1 MNGGFS
7 QSNPLNT
14 NMYTVV
20 WAAIAAIC
28 SAIGEAS
35 IHQFASPSKKPTG
48 QPTQA
53 PTNEVVDCTGQDA
66 CRYSQ
71 QITCAGGAAC
81 DVNCI
86 GDHACRSGTI
96 TCPDGYDC
104 VVEINGWGVIRDTTI
119 NAQSSTS
126 LTIINRGTGG
136 ELQTHSAKINC
147 PVGGAC
153 EIICGSLGVAREG
166 CVWMTVNAQDSTSL
180 SITAPNGG
188 YRVLGFG
195 TVRCPTDGVC
205 LFDLQNAMDN
215 TQNSQMSAL
224 KIYRDTLTNLQIT
237 CESSAANCD
246 SPTVYCTDG
255 GTSYSQSCLLERD
268 AADTSLWQCQSGS
281 SFDCFY
287 SISPTTNP
295 TKVPTSDPSK
305 NPTASPTMEPTTEMP
320 SASPTDPTI
329 SPSGIP
335 TRTLSQNPT
344 VEPTFNPSSYP
355 SDFIGSSN
363 PSASPSMEPTT
374 NNPTPGPTVVIIDI
388 ETTVEDVNQS
398 KANKLLSFSSIFIAV
413 FGCFILNFL

>member
-35 IHQFASPSKKPTG
+35 IHQFASPSKKPTA

-53 PTNEVVDCTGQDA
+53 PTNEIVDCTGVDA

-86 GDHACRSGTI
+86 GDHACRSGLI
-96 TCPDGYDC
+96 TCPSGYDC
-104 VVEINGWGVIRDTTI
+104 VVEINGWGAIRDTTI

-136 ELQTHSAKINC
+136 DLQTHSAKINC
-147 PVGGAC
+147 PVGGTC

-180 SITAPNGG
+180 SITVPNGG
-188 YRVLGFG
+188 YRVLGLG
-195 TVRCPTDGVC
+195 TIRCPTDGRC
-205 LFDLQNAMDN
+205 SIDLQNAMDN

-224 KIYRDTLTNLQIT
+224 KIYRDALTNLQIT

-268 AADTSLWQCQSGS
+268 AADASLWQCQSGS

-287 SISPTTNP
+287 SLSPTTNP
-295 TKVPTSDPSK
+295 TKSPTSEPTTTPTAVPTTVPTNDPSKNPTEVPTSDPSK
-305 NPTASPTMEPTTEMP
+305 KPTASPTMEPTTEMP
-320 SASPTDPTI
+320 SASPTDQ
-329 SPSGIP
+329 SLPSSDNP
-335 TRTLSQNPT
+335 TLSPT
-344 VEPTFNPSSYP
+344 
-355 SDFIGSSN
+355 
-363 PSASPSMEPTT
+363 M
-374 NNPTPGPTVVIIDI
+374 
-388 ETTVEDVNQS
+388 
-398 KANKLLSFSSIFIAV
+398 
-413 FGCFILNFL
+413 